1 MNMSRAWYLSLATTI
16 VLGIATLMIYL
27 RAQNPNLPSGYE
39 GFFLWLA
46 IVMLFGFLVLAT
58 VLSSAI
64 TILYAFGLYH
74 LGLAV
79 SVILALVTLLSV
91 PGFPVLVLI
100 FIPHIIT
107 GINGVEM

>member
-1 MNMSRAWYLSLATTI
+1 MSRAWYLSLAITI

-27 RAQNPNLPSGYE
+27 RAQNPSLPSGYE
-39 GFFLWLA
+39 GFFLGMA

-91 PGFPVLVLI
+91 PGFVLI

-107 GINGVEM
+107 GVIGVKL